1 MLLLTSFLVD
11 VLFYEEDDE
20 ITYYKNFISKYSTI
34 TVSAIVSQLT
44 FLPDT
49 YIDMTQETLDNDI
62 ENLIKSIPEAA
73 EKRRHAYPHYTLAAG
88 IDSGEIIQ
96 NEEKRS
102 FITEAFYKKTK
113 IYNLSSREM
122 ILRELNSST
131 FLNYFFIIEDT
142 LKNIYFQNTN
152 TNRHI
157 GSSKLISEILEGI
170 LNYKNIK
177 NIFETELNMRS
188 KFFINFLSLNRM
200 WKLLNF
206 IRNRLVHFNG
216 YYDDEAITLFIQYY
230 EKILNIYDNNDSMLI
245 SISYF
250 IDTIEKYKKQIE
262 ETNYLIID
270 DTLEN
275 IIRNISIFI
284 MESLYVSEKN
294 ANNTLERNSLS

>member
-11 VLFYEEDDE
+11 VLLYEEDDE
-20 ITYYKNFISKYSTI
+20 ITYYKNFISKYSTM

-73 EKRRHAYPHYTLAAG
+73 EKRRHAYSYYTLAAG

-113 IYNLSSREM
+113 IYSLSSREM
-122 ILRELNSST
+122 IVRELNSST

-152 TNRHI
+152 TNKHI

-177 NIFETELNMRS
+177 NIFESELNMRS
-188 KFFINFLSLNRM
+188 KFFINFASLNRM

-262 ETNYLIID
+262 KTNYLIID

>member
-11 VLFYEEDDE
+11 VLLYEEDDE
-20 ITYYKNFISKYSTI
+20 IKYYKNFISKYSTI

-62 ENLIKSIPEAA
+62 ENLIKSIPEAT

-88 IDSGEIIQ
+88 IDSGKIIQ

-113 IYNLSSREM
+113 IYSLSSREM

-206 IRNRLVHFNG
+206 IRNRLVHFNS
-216 YYDDEAITLFIQYY
+216 YYDNKAITLFIEYY
-230 EKILNIYDNNDSMLI
+230 ENILNIYDNNDSMLT
-245 SISYF
+245 SVLYF
-250 IDTIEKYKKQIE
+250 IDIIEKYKKQIE

-294 ANNTLERNSLS
+294 YNNTLERNSLS

>member
-11 VLFYEEDDE
+11 VLLYEEDDE
-20 ITYYKNFISKYSTI
+20 IIYYKNFISKYSAM
-34 TVSAIVSQLT
+34 TVSSIVSQLT

-49 YIDMTQETLDNDI
+49 YIDMTEETLDNDI
-62 ENLIKSIPEAA
+62 ENLIEFIPEAT
-73 EKRRHAYPHYTLAAG
+73 EKRRQVYPYYTLAAG

-113 IYNLSSREM
+113 KYSLTSREM

-152 TNRHI
+152 SNEHI
-157 GSSKLISEILEGI
+157 GSSKLISKILEDI
-170 LNYKNIK
+170 VEHKNIK
-177 NIFETELNMRS
+177 DIFERELNRRS
-188 KFFINFLSLNRM
+188 KFFINFTSLNRM

-206 IRNRLVHFNG
+206 IRNRLVHFNS

-230 EKILNIYDNNDSMLI
+230 EKILKIYYNNDSMQV

-250 IDTIEKYKKQIE
+250 MDVIDKYKKEIE

-284 MESLYVSEKN
+284 MESLYISEKN
-294 ANNTLERNSLS
+294 ANKT

>member
-11 VLFYEEDDE
+11 ILLYEEDDE
-20 ITYYKNFISKYSTI
+20 ITYYKNFISKYSTM

-73 EKRRHAYPHYTLAAG
+73 EKRRHAYSHYTLAAG

-113 IYNLSSREM
+113 IYSLSSREM
-122 ILRELNSST
+122 IVRELNSST

-152 TNRHI
+152 TNKHI

-177 NIFETELNMRS
+177 NIFESELNMRS
-188 KFFINFLSLNRM
+188 KFFINFASLNRM

-262 ETNYLIID
+262 KTNYLIID

>member
-11 VLFYEEDDE
+11 ILLYEEDDE
-20 ITYYKNFISKYSTI
+20 IIFYKNFISKYSTM
-34 TVSAIVSQLT
+34 TVSSMVSQLA

-49 YIDMTQETLDNDI
+49 YIDMTKETLDNDI
-62 ENLIKSIPEAA
+62 ENLIKSIPQAA
-73 EKRRHAYPHYTLAAG
+73 ERRRQAYPYYTLAAG
-88 IDSGEIIQ
+88 IDSEEIIQ

-102 FITEAFYKKTK
+102 FITEAFYKKTEK
-113 IYNLSSREM
+113 YNLTSREM

-152 TNRHI
+152 SNEHI
-157 GSSKLISEILEGI
+157 GSSKLISKILEGI
-170 LNYKNIK
+170 LKYKDIK
-177 NIFETELNMRS
+177 NIFEAELNIRS
-188 KFFINFLSLNRM
+188 KFFINFASLNRM

-216 YYDDEAITLFIQYY
+216 YYDDEAISLFIQYY
-230 EKILNIYDNNDSMLI
+230 ENILKMYDNNDSMLI

-250 IDTIEKYKKQIE
+250 IDIIEKYKEQIE
-262 ETNYLIID
+262 KTNYLIID

-284 MESLYVSEKN
+284 MESLYISEKN
-294 ANNTLERNSLS
+294 ANKTLERNSLP